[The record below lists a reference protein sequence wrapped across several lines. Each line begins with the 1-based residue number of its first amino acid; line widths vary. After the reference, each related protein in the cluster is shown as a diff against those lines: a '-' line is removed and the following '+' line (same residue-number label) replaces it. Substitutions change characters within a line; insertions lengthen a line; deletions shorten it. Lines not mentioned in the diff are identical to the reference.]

1 MGASWNKC
9 SFPQDCVDRTQMVAK
24 DANLKPEGYRAVSDS
39 MDDPNRWKQTFTP
52 RTMSRIDNSL
62 PSLRDHVAT
71 EPDPIFDARR
81 RDSPRHIPLSAR
93 SHSPWDNAHLAY
105 KSPRSLSHVGGPV
118 YEREGTRNEMC
129 LSARDHV
136 IVSSARLRHQT
147 TGEASIDE
155 DENED
160 VLVQKALDVVAERM
174 SKRETFSTPRT
185 PRLGTSNLTR
195 FVDFP
200 KTEFSTRKAGANGDG
215 AMSQDG
221 KRSPSL
227 SSFTSDG
234 ESGSYDEE
242 FSPMSETGVIAFMS
256 NDKDERLVKK
266 SKDVD
271 TSNREMIS
279 MEEAL
284 LLIYS
289 ISLDEMVKRGAA
301 APPLDLLRMRLN
313 RDDWLRHFKIAGVD
327 QYLSANM
334 SDICSRE
341 DNASEWVVEKQPGS
355 QEAKISKKIDFQED
369 NEHVHRQ
376 QQHVSQQDDIARR
389 QVEKMQDSRKTETMA
404 KTSLS
409 QHNDLVSN
417 ARQDRSQRQVPS
429 LRIENILQDE
439 RLQIFQREKLAQQ
452 QDEVA
457 RSSQD
462 LKAKATSMQQIIS
475 KTDRWVQDMQI
486 LSERGLLPETK
497 SPRFRNL
504 TPRSSRSVL
513 PDGVTIKAEVISP
526 ARAN

>member
-147 TGEASIDE
+147 TGGNDDGQVGIQTELNFGCKEASIDE

-174 SKRETFSTPRT
+174 SKR
-185 PRLGTSNLTR
+185 
-195 FVDFP
+195 
-200 KTEFSTRKAGANGDG
+200 TEFSTRKAGANGDG

-279 MEEAL
+279 MEE
-284 LLIYS
+284 
-289 ISLDEMVKRGAA
+289 
-301 APPLDLLRMRLN
+301 LLRMRLN

-376 QQHVSQQDDIARR
+376 QQHV
-389 QVEKMQDSRKTETMA
+389 
-404 KTSLS
+404 
-409 QHNDLVSN
+409 
-417 ARQDRSQRQVPS
+417 PS

-475 KTDRWVQDMQI
+475 KTDRWVQDM
-486 LSERGLLPETK
+486 
-497 SPRFRNL
+497 
-504 TPRSSRSVL
+504 
-513 PDGVTIKAEVISP
+513 
-526 ARAN
+526 